1 MSLADGTP
9 QNISI
14 VLYKPKYAGNVGSIA
29 RAAKNMGI
37 TKIIVVGVSD
47 LDADQ
52 MYQRSTHLAAD
63 VVDAIQY
70 KRTLEEALADF
81 AYIVGTTARQGR
93 GRGPFVS
100 PRTAA
105 EAIACVAPKNKV
117 ALLFGPEDTGLS
129 NEEIR
134 YCQSVTTIPTSD
146 AFRSLN
152 LSHAVIILSYE
163 IFLALSE
170 KSKTSP
176 VAPKWARSSE
186 IEGMYAQLKTTLAAI
201 GFLRP
206 ENPDYWM
213 MHLRRFFSR
222 SGLLAREVKIIR
234 GICRQI
240 DWAAGR
246 SSSNKKT

>member
-1 MSLADGTP
+1 MSLINEAA

-37 TKIIVVGVSD
+37 TKIIVVGASD
-47 LDADQ
+47 LDVHQ
-52 MYQRSTHLAAD
+52 MYPRSTHLAAD
-63 VVDAIQY
+63 VVDAIRYEQ
-70 KRTLEEALADF
+70 TLEEALADF
-81 AYIVGTTARQGR
+81 GHIVGTTARLGR

-100 PRTAA
+100 PRSAA
-105 EAIACVAPKNKV
+105 ETIAVMAPHNKV

-129 NEEIR
+129 NDEIH
-134 YCQSVTTIPTSD
+134 YCQSVTTIPTSE

-152 LSHAVIILSYE
+152 LSHAAMILCYE
-163 IFLALSE
+163 VFLALSE
-170 KSKTSP
+170 KTKTTP

-186 IEGMYAQLKTTLAAI
+186 IEGMYDQLKSTLAAI

-206 ENPDYWM
+206 DNPDYWM

-222 SGLLAREVKIIR
+222 SGLLSREVKIIR

-240 DWAAGR
+240 DWSVGR